1 MNPLSFTDKLTPE
14 ELEELNKLLSNTTST
29 STPKSAKEDVERFKS
44 SLNKDELLLGLVLL
58 ELYTQ
63 KEGELDLENVVSNL
77 LPKVTSVDNTSKAFL
92 RSLRAAIKN
101 TAAEANQTAKTEK
114 KKTVKAVVKPDP
126 IVIDNGLD
134 LGL

>member
-14 ELEELNKLLSNTTST
+14 ELEELNKLLSKTTST

-92 RSLRAAIKN
+92 RSLRASIKN
-101 TAAEANQTAKTEK
+101 TAAEANQIARTQK